1 MKSLVMLLAI
11 AIAAV
16 ATIAASQEASPT
28 SPATPAASET
38 AKSVT
43 SSGEIVRYDAG
54 KTIVIRQ
61 SDDRVVTYALA
72 PTMTVSPEVQV
83 GRRVAIFAEPA
94 ADGVVRVTRVT
105 TIGPEATPAVP
116 GSPPPPAAPYTRET
130 GKTVQTRTVT
140 VTGDVVRYEAGKS
153 IVVRSPD
160 GREVTYS
167 IAPDIPA
174 PAEVTVGRH
183 VSIVTE
189 PSAAGPVLVTRITT
203 DSITPEGQAQTTTR
217 ETVLAPSAAA
227 ETKTQT
233 TTVYGTI
240 TAYEPGR
247 SISLLRPDQKT
258 VTYTIDAGSA
268 LPTGIAT
275 GKTVV
280 IRTITRPGASRPLVR
295 KVTYATTTTK
305 KKR

>member
-1 MKSLVMLLAI
+1 MKSLVMLLAT

-16 ATIAASQEASPT
+16 ATIAASQEVSPT
-28 SPATPAASET
+28 PPTTPPAATEA

-43 SSGEIVRYDAG
+43 TSGEIVRYDAG

-72 PTMTVSPEVQV
+72 PAITVPPDVAV
-83 GRRVAIFAEPA
+83 GRRVTIFAEPA
-94 ADGVVRVTRVT
+94 ADGVVRVTRLT
-105 TIGPEATPAVP
+105 TIGPDATPAV
-116 GSPPPPAAPYTRET
+116 GSPPPAAYTRET
-130 GKTVQTRTVT
+130 EKAVETRTVT
-140 VTGDVVRYEAGKS
+140 VTGDVVRYEAGRT

-160 GREVTYS
+160 GHEVTYA
-167 IAPDIPA
+167 IAPDISA
-174 PAEVTVGRH
+174 PAEVTAGRR

-203 DSITPEGQAQTTTR
+203 DSVTLDGQVKTTT
-217 ETVLAPSAAA
+217 ETTEVEPSGT

-233 TTVYGTI
+233 TTVYGTV

-247 SISLLRPDQKT
+247 SISLLQPSQKT
-258 VTYTIDAGSA
+258 VTYAIDSSSA
-268 LPTGIAT
+268 LPTGLAT

-295 KVTYATTTTK
+295 KVTYSTTTTTK
-305 KKR
+305 KKKG

>member
-1 MKSLVMLLAI
+1 MKSLAMLLAT

-16 ATIAASQEASPT
+16 ATLAASQEATPT
-28 SPATPAASET
+28 PTATPAATET
-38 AKSVT
+38 AKSVAT
-43 SSGEIVRYDAG
+43 SGEIVRYDAG

-72 PTMTVSPEVQV
+72 PTASLPPEVQV
-83 GRRVAIFAEPA
+83 GKRVMIFAETA

-105 TIGPEATPAVP
+105 PIGPEDAP
-116 GSPPPPAAPYTRET
+116 GAGSAPTAPYTRET
-130 GKTVQTRTVT
+130 EKTVQSRTVT
-140 VTGDVVRYEAGKS
+140 VTGDVVRYEAGRT

-160 GREVTYS
+160 GREVTYA
-167 IAPDIPA
+167 IAPDMPP
-174 PAEVTVGRH
+174 PAEVPVGRR

-203 DSITPEGQAQTTTR
+203 ESVKPDGQAQTTTR
-217 ETVLAPSAAA
+217 ETVTAPSPA

-233 TTVYGTI
+233 TTVYGTV

-247 SISLLRPDQKT
+247 TITLLQPNRKT
-258 VTYTIDAGSA
+258 VTYEIDGSSA
-268 LPTGIAT
+268 LPTGMAT

-295 KVTYATTTTK
+295 KVTYSTTVTTRK
-305 KKR
+305 KKG

>member
-1 MKSLVMLLAI
+1 MKSLAMLLAT

-16 ATIAASQEASPT
+16 ATIAAPQQASPT
-28 SPATPAASET
+28 PPATPPTTEA

-43 SSGEIVRYDAG
+43 TSGEIVRYDAG

-72 PTMTVSPEVQV
+72 PAITVSPEVQV
-83 GRRVAIFAEPA
+83 GRRVTIFAEPA

-105 TIGPEATPAVP
+105 TIGPEATPAVV
-116 GSPPPPAAPYTRET
+116 PPPAAPYTRET
-130 GKTVQTRTVT
+130 EKTVQTRTMT
-140 VTGDVVRYEAGKS
+140 VTGDVVRYEAGRT

-167 IAPDIPA
+167 IAPDVSA
-174 PAEVTVGRH
+174 PAEVTAGRR

-203 DSITPEGQAQTTTR
+203 ESVAPDGQSTTTR
-217 ETVLAPSAAA
+217 ETVPAPSAAQ
-227 ETKTQT
+227 TKTQT
-233 TTVYGTI
+233 TTVYGTV

-247 SISLLRPDQKT
+247 SISLVQPDRKT
-258 VTYTIDAGSA
+258 VTYTIDASSA
-268 LPTGIAT
+268 LPTDIAA
-275 GKTVV
+275 GRTVV
-280 IRTITRPGASRPLVR
+280 VRTITRPGASRPLVR
-295 KVTYATTTTK
+295 KVTYSTTK
-305 KKR
+305 TTRKKEG

>member
-1 MKSLVMLLAI
+1 MKSLVMLLAT
-11 AIAAV
+11 AIATV

-28 SPATPAASET
+28 PPATPAATET

-43 SSGEIVRYDAG
+43 TSGEIVRYDAG

-72 PTMTVSPEVQV
+72 PAITVPPDVAV
-83 GRRVAIFAEPA
+83 GRRVTIFAEPA
-94 ADGVVRVTRVT
+94 ADGVVRVTRIT
-105 TIGPEATPAVP
+105 TIAPDATPSV
-116 GSPPPPAAPYTRET
+116 GSPPPAPYTRET
-130 GKTVQTRTVT
+130 EKMETRTVT
-140 VTGDVVRYEAGKS
+140 VTGDVVRYEAGRT

-160 GREVTYS
+160 GHEVTYA
-167 IAPDIPA
+167 IAPDISA
-174 PAEVTVGRH
+174 PAEVTAGRR

-203 DSITPEGQAQTTTR
+203 DSVTLDGQVKTTT
-217 ETVLAPSAAA
+217 EKTEVEPSGA

-233 TTVYGTI
+233 TTVYGTV

-247 SISLLRPDQKT
+247 SISLLGPGRKT
-258 VTYTIDAGSA
+258 VTYTIDSSSA
-268 LPTGIAT
+268 LPTGLAA

-280 IRTITRPGASRPLVR
+280 IRTITRPGATRPLVR
-295 KVTYATTTTK
+295 KVTYSTTTTTK
-305 KKR
+305 KKG

>member
-1 MKSLVMLLAI
+1 MKSLAMLLAT
-11 AIAAV
+11 AIATV
-16 ATIAASQEASPT
+16 ATIAASQETSPT
-28 SPATPAASET
+28 PP
-38 AKSVT
+38 AKSAVT
-43 SSGEIVRYDAG
+43 EPAKPVTTSGEIVRYDAG

-72 PTMTVSPEVQV
+72 PAITVSPEVQV
-83 GRRVAIFAEPA
+83 GRRVMIFAEPS

-105 TIGPEATPAVP
+105 TIGPEATPVA
-116 GSPPPPAAPYTRET
+116 SPPPTAPYTRENQ
-130 GKTVQTRTVT
+130 KSVQTRTVT
-140 VTGDVVRYEAGKS
+140 VTGDVVRYEAGRA

-160 GREVTYS
+160 GREVTYA
-167 IAPDIPA
+167 IAPDISA
-174 PAEVTVGRH
+174 PPEVTVGRR

-203 DSITPEGQAQTTTR
+203 DSIAPDGQATTTTR
-217 ETVLAPSAAA
+217 ETVLAPSAA

-233 TTVYGTI
+233 TTVYGTV

-247 SISLLRPDQKT
+247 SISLLQPNQKT
-258 VTYTIDAGSA
+258 VTYAIDASSA
-268 LPTGIAT
+268 LPTGIST

-295 KVTYATTTTK
+295 KVTYSTTTTK
-305 KKR
+305 KKKT

>member
-1 MKSLVMLLAI
+1 MLLAT

-16 ATIAASQEASPT
+16 ATLAASQEARPT
-28 SPATPAASET
+28 PTAAPSAAET
-38 AKSVT
+38 SKSVAT
-43 SSGEIVRYDAG
+43 SGEIVRYDAG

-72 PTMTVSPEVQV
+72 PTTSLPPDVQV
-83 GRRVAIFAEPA
+83 GRRVTIFAETA

-105 TIGPEATPAVP
+105 PLGPDAAPGP
-116 GSPPPPAAPYTRET
+116 GSVPTAPYTRESE
-130 GKTVQTRTVT
+130 KTIQTRTVT
-140 VTGDVVRYEAGKS
+140 VTGDVVRYEAGRE

-160 GREVTYS
+160 GREVTYA
-167 IAPDIPA
+167 IAPDLPP
-174 PAEVTVGRH
+174 PAEVTVGRR

-203 DSITPEGQAQTTTR
+203 ESVTPDGQAQATTR
-217 ETVLAPSAAA
+217 ETVTAPSAA

-233 TTVYGTI
+233 TTVYGTV

-247 SISLLRPDQKT
+247 TISLLQPNQKT
-258 VTYTIDAGSA
+258 VTYEIDGSSA
-268 LPTGIAT
+268 LPADMAT

-280 IRTITRPGASRPLVR
+280 IRTITRPGATRPLVR
-295 KVTYATTTTK
+295 KVTYSTTVK
-305 KKR
+305 KKS

>member
-1 MKSLVMLLAI
+1 MKSLAMLLAT

-16 ATIAASQEASPT
+16 ATMAASPETSPIP
-28 SPATPAASET
+28 PATPTASET
-38 AKSVT
+38 ARSVAT
-43 SSGEIVRYDAG
+43 TGEIVRYDAG

-72 PTMTVSPEVQV
+72 PAIAVSPEVQV
-83 GRRVAIFAEPA
+83 GRRVTILAEPS

-105 TIGPEATPAVP
+105 TIGPEATPP
-116 GSPPPPAAPYTRET
+116 GGPAAPTAPYTRET
-130 GKTVQTRTVT
+130 EKTAQTRTVT
-140 VTGDVVRYEAGKS
+140 VTGDVVRYEAGRA

-160 GREVTYS
+160 GHEVTYA
-167 IAPDIPA
+167 IAPDISA
-174 PAEVTVGRH
+174 PPEVTVGRR

-203 DSITPEGQAQTTTR
+203 DSVAPDGQATTTTR
-217 ETVLAPSAAA
+217 ETVLAPSAA

-233 TTVYGTI
+233 TTVYGTV

-247 SISLLRPDQKT
+247 SISLLHPNRKT
-258 VTYTIDAGSA
+258 VTYTIDGSSA
-268 LPTGIAT
+268 LPTDIST

-295 KVTYATTTTK
+295 KVTYTTTTTTRK
-305 KKR
+305 KKT

>member
-1 MKSLVMLLAI
+1 MKSLAMLLAT
-11 AIAAV
+11 AIATV
-16 ATIAASQEASPT
+16 ATIAASQETSPT
-28 SPATPAASET
+28 PP
-38 AKSVT
+38 AKSAVT
-43 SSGEIVRYDAG
+43 EPAKPVTTSGEIVRYDAG

-72 PTMTVSPEVQV
+72 QAITVSPEVQV
-83 GRRVAIFAEPA
+83 GRRVMIFAEPS

-105 TIGPEATPAVP
+105 TIGPEATPVN
-116 GSPPPPAAPYTRET
+116 GPPPTAPYTRENQ
-130 GKTVQTRTVT
+130 KSVQTRTVT
-140 VTGDVVRYEAGKS
+140 VTGDVVRYEAGRA

-160 GREVTYS
+160 GREVTYA
-167 IAPDIPA
+167 IAPDISA
-174 PAEVTVGRH
+174 PPEVTVGRR

-203 DSITPEGQAQTTTR
+203 DSVTADGQIRTTT
-217 ETVLAPSAAA
+217 EKTEVAPPGA

-247 SISLLRPDQKT
+247 SISLLQPNRKT

>member
-28 SPATPAASET
+28 PPATPAASET
-38 AKSVT
+38 ARSVT
-43 SSGEIVRYDAG
+43 TSGEIVRYDAG

-72 PTMTVSPEVQV
+72 ATLPPDVQV
-83 GRRVAIFAEPA
+83 GRRVTILAEPW

-105 TIGPEATPAVP
+105 TIGPEATPPA
-116 GSPPPPAAPYTRET
+116 GSAAPTAPYTRET
-130 GKTVQTRTVT
+130 EKTVETKTVT
-140 VTGDVVRYEAGKS
+140 VTGDVVRYEAGRT

-160 GREVTYS
+160 GHEVTYA
-167 IAPDIPA
+167 IAPDISA
-174 PAEVTVGRH
+174 PAEVTVGRR

-203 DSITPEGQAQTTTR
+203 DSVTADGQIRTTT
-217 ETVLAPSAAA
+217 EKTEVAPPGA

-247 SISLLRPDQKT
+247 SISLLQPNRKT